1 MEDRSSI
8 RTGSIRIKVAP
19 EMLERIEVQAKAL
32 CMPVATVC
40 AFAVGDWVTRQET
53 NAKLSRMA
61 VLNAS
66 RQSVEQ
72 MGLGMTDER
81 LERVFGPMLAEMS
94 KAMALLPG
102 SLDPEEPKDS

>member
-1 MEDRSSI
+1 MEDRNVI

-19 EMLERIEVQAKAL
+19 EMLERIEVQAKAF

-40 AFAVGDWVTRQET
+40 AFAVADWVTRQE
-53 NAKLSRMA
+53 NNLKLSRMA

-66 RQSVEQ
+66 RQTVEQ

-81 LERVFGPMLAEMS
+81 MERLFGPMLAEMG
-94 KAMALLPG
+94 KAMAQLPVP
-102 SLDPEEPKDS
+102 LDPEEPNGS